1 MVTAAEQGEETRAR
15 LMAAA
20 TDSIAEFGWGAVTT
34 RMVAER
40 AGLRPG
46 LVHYHFHSV
55 TDLLIDASLQMA
67 RTEYANVMA
76 GVFAASGPAAM
87 TQILTAIG
95 SYTATD
101 PATVAMSEMMLAAT
115 RHERLRDE
123 LRQFVVEVRTALTDW
138 FRDQQVVADPEAT
151 ATVVLALIDGLIL
164 HRMIDPAL
172 RSVDVTGP
180 LLRAA
185 GLTES
190 VASEGNCDVHTPEG
204 EHDGD

>member
-1 MVTAAEQGEETRAR
+1 MVTAAEQGKETRAR

-55 TDLLIDASLQMA
+55 TDLLIDASLQVA
-67 RTEYANVMA
+67 RTEYANVMT

-87 TQILTAIG
+87 AQILAAIG

-101 PATVAMSEMMLAAT
+101 PTTVAMSEMMLAAT

-123 LRQFVVEVRTALTDW
+123 LRRFVVEARTALTDW
-138 FRDQQVVADPEAT
+138 FRDQRLVTDPEAT
-151 ATVVLALIDGLIL
+151 ATVVLALIDGLIM
-164 HRMIDPAL
+164 HRLIDPAL

-180 LLRAA
+180 LLRAT

-190 VASEGNCDVHTPEG
+190 GTSEGNCDAHTSAG
-204 EHDGD
+204 KRNRD

>member
-1 MVTAAEQGEETRAR
+1 MTAAVE
-15 LMAAA
+15 L
-20 TDSIAEFGWGAVTT
+20 IAEHGWGAVTT

-46 LVHYHFHSV
+46 LVHYHFPSV

-67 RTEYANVMA
+67 RTEYNTVMA
-76 GVFAASGPAAM
+76 GVLAASGPAAM
-87 TQILTAIG
+87 TQMLTAIG
-95 SYTATD
+95 SYTSAD

-115 RHERLRDE
+115 RNERLRNE
-123 LRQFVVEVRTALTDW
+123 LGRFVAEVRAAMTAW
-138 FRDQQVVADPEAT
+138 FRDQGPSNDPEAT

-164 HRMIDPAL
+164 HRMIDPTLNA
-172 RSVDVTGP
+172 VNVTGP

-190 VASEGNCDVHTPEG
+190 RDSEGNSHYLE
-204 EHDGD
+204 ENRK